1 MELHTKPGATPR
13 FHKARKLPYSM
24 KEGVEEELFRLQNAG
39 IISPIQFSEWATPI
53 VPVVKSNGTI
63 RICGDYK
70 ATVNP
75 ILEVDHYPLPD
86 IDELLSQLAGGV
98 SFSKLDLSRAYQQL
112 LLNEKSQELTAINT
126 HKGLFVTIGYPS
138 E

>member
-112 LLNEKSQELTAINT
+112 LLNEKSQELTTINT